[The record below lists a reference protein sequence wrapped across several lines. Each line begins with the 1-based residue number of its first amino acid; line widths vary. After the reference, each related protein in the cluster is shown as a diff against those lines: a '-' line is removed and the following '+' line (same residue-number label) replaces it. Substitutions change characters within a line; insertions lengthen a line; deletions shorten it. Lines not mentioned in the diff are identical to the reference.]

1 MVECVVNMQCG
12 DTIHAFAWGDLWATV
27 SGDMASNVMYKTFHQ
42 SVNVMQSLTF
52 CLIVCKFVCWALIL
66 CGSIWFLATV
76 HISIYF
82 DIRFR

>member
-1 MVECVVNMQCG
+1 MVECVVDMQCG

-52 CLIVCKFVCWALIL
+52 CLIVCKFVCWA
-66 CGSIWFLATV
+66 
-76 HISIYF
+76 F
-82 DIRFR
+82 DTLWINPVSRNRTYLNLL